1 MRTLQEMIADDKKR
15 FKPPTMRFKDFCQYV
30 YDPLM
35 AGNEANLLPEQK
47 DELVA
52 DITQRVGK
60 HINPTYRPK
69 TGMKILDDKSP
80 HNSG

>member
-1 MRTLQEMIADDKKR
+1 MRTLQEMLEDDKKR

-35 AGNEANLLPEQK
+35 AANEANMIPEQK

-52 DITQRVGK
+52 DISLRVSDK
-60 HINPTYRPK
+60 IQPTWQANCR
-69 TGMKILDDKSP
+69 
-80 HNSG
+80 NSRTLY

>member
-1 MRTLQEMIADDKKR
+1 MRTLQEMLADDRKR

-35 AGNEANLLPEQK
+35 AANDANLLPEQK

-52 DITQRVGK
+52 DISLRVSDRIQPTWPANYGK
-60 HINPTYRPK
+60 SRT
-69 TGMKILDDKSP
+69 LD
-80 HNSG
+80 